1 MCIIYVYQLI
11 GKDMRGAVNYMT
23 QKHSKTKNK
32 YMKYYD
38 KDKPSVYIIYHDS
51 DNSYA
56 WSMIQYL
63 QVDFSD

>member
-1 MCIIYVYQLI
+1 
-11 GKDMRGAVNYMT
+11 MRGAVNYMT

-63 QVDFSD
+63 QEDFSD

>member
-1 MCIIYVYQLI
+1 
-11 GKDMRGAVNYMT
+11 MT
-23 QKHSKTKNK
+23 QKHSKIKNK

-63 QVDFSD
+63 QVDFND

>member
-23 QKHSKTKNK
+23 QKHSKSNNK
-32 YMKYYD
+32 YMKFYD

-63 QVDFSD
+63 QEDFSD